1 MGYFMGGASLV
12 VVAFLFV
19 YVFFVYQLESALLA
33 GAAVSI
39 ILLSFPATS
48 IITGGIFQIGYFG
61 FLHIIGIFLVIGIA
75 ADDIF
80 VFMDAWKQSEHVAP
94 EVMYKDNDELPNGA
108 LKRRMAYSIRR
119 SVRAMSITSS
129 TTAAAFFANMF
140 SPIMPIQSF
149 GIFSGF
155 LIPMNFLLVIIVMPC
170 SVIFWERNI
179 KGRCKYCCIPNSA
192 EEREKIL
199 NQEKEIG
206 KSEIFFDKTWS
217 KCVGKMKY
225 VIIVFSLV
233 WAGIS
238 FFYASK
244 FEAPDEE
251 APFLTKDNPTQ
262 MILVALTDNFPS
274 SA

>member
-1 MGYFMGGASLV
+1 
-12 VVAFLFV
+12 
-19 YVFFVYQLESALLA
+19 
-33 GAAVSI
+33 
-39 ILLSFPATS
+39 
-48 IITGGIFQIGYFG
+48 
-61 FLHIIGIFLVIGIA
+61 
-75 ADDIF
+75 
-80 VFMDAWKQSEHVAP
+80 
-94 EVMYKDNDELPNGA
+94 
-108 LKRRMAYSIRR
+108 
-119 SVRAMSITSS
+119 
-129 TTAAAFFANMF
+129 
-140 SPIMPIQSF
+140 
-149 GIFSGF
+149 
-155 LIPMNFLLVIIVMPC
+155 MPC